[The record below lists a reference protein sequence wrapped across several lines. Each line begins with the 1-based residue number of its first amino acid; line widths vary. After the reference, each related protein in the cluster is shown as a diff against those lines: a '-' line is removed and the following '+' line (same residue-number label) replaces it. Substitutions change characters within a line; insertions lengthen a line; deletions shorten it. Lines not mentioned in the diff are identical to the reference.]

1 MDNRLRRSTSNRKR
15 RNRGFCLDRIDEGD
29 LTRSSAGGAAL
40 LGAIAAIICSPF
52 FLPNSNMV
60 GVPWTG

>member
-1 MDNRLRRSTSNRKR
+1 M
-15 RNRGFCLDRIDEGD
+15 CLDRIDEGD

-40 LGAIAAIICSPF
+40 LGAIAAIICSPL

-60 GVPWTG
+60 GVPWIG